1 MAEKIVVNSSYTEL
15 SEHKN
20 YLELVNLV
28 SYYNYPNGNGTQ
40 IDYGTTDEEK
50 AATLER
56 AKTMEFMPV
65 KAFYSTNA
73 QGEPTF
79 GGHEA
84 SYDENGNL
92 VFGTEK
98 IGVHKS
104 VYIKTANVTAA
115 DGTKRRLPCLYAKQR
130 IWTDKPNVVAAIKR
144 LHGLGK
150 LNSSWEAQVLSY
162 EFKNGVKFLR
172 DYEFIGNAYLGFDD
186 KRGPKNPAYG
196 QDAKVISVS
205 SQEEENYELMIAEA
219 LAKDLIENSS
229 VVIMPNENEVEIM
242 SEEMKLSEG
251 QEPEIS
257 EAEESTPEVDTSA
270 PETEVPATD
279 TPETIQ
285 EEPEV
290 SEQQSATEHEEEVSQ
305 PENSDEQLETEVSAL
320 TAHDLMHLL
329 IDAYRNE
336 TRHWGYCSF
345 LFVEEHVAWM
355 HGEHM
360 LETEFDQVSYTVEND
375 EVKISAIERVK
386 IALPVREL
394 SQKYDELTE
403 KTAHLEAEVSTLA
416 EYKTKYEAVE
426 QAEKK
431 KQHDAE
437 ANALRVMIEESACF
451 TPEEISGMEPMI
463 DNLQKLEIQAKIGE
477 RLMSQKKQ
485 KVEVSEHSN
494 SEELPK
500 STLETEVSTNGSDEF
515 RRWLYS

>member
-65 KAFYSTNA
+65 KAFYSTNKD
-73 QGEPTF
+73 GEPTF

-84 SYDENGNL
+84 SYDNNGNL

-150 LNSSWEAQVLSY
+150 LNTSWEAQILSY
-162 EFKNGVKFLR
+162 EFKNGVKYLR

-186 KRGPKNPAYG
+186 KRGPKRPAYG

-205 SQEEENYELMIAEA
+205 SQVEENYELMIAEA
-219 LAKDLIENSS
+219 LAKDLIANPPAM
-229 VVIMPNENEVEIM
+229 VQHNENEVENM
-242 SEEMKLSEG
+242 SEDMKIPEEQVAVAEDIEAAETETETPAHSEEASVDG
-251 QEPEIS
+251 SPDVEQEIS
-257 EAEESTPEVDTSA
+257 EASEGLDETSGAADEPQSETPT
-270 PETEVPATD
+270 
-279 TPETIQ
+279 
-285 EEPEV
+285 
-290 SEQQSATEHEEEVSQ
+290 EEV
-305 PENSDEQLETEVSAL
+305 ETEVSAL
-320 TAHDLMHLL
+320 TARDLTHLL
-329 IDAYRNE
+329 DEAYRKE
-336 TRHWGYCSF
+336 TRSWGYCSF

-355 HGEHM
+355 RGEGM
-360 LETEFDQVSYTVEND
+360 LETEFDQVNYTVEND
-375 EVKISAIERVK
+375 EVKIASIERIK

-394 SQKYDELTE
+394 SQKYDELSE
-403 KTAHLEAEVSTLA
+403 KNGQLEATVSTLT
-416 EYKTKYEAVE
+416 EYKVKYEAIE
-426 QAEKK
+426 RAERQ

-437 ANALRVMIEESACF
+437 AQALRTMIEQSACF
-451 TPEEISGMEPMI
+451 TPEEISGMQPMI

-477 RLMSQKKQ
+477 RLMNQKMQ
-485 KVEVSEHSN
+485 QTEVSEAKKQ
-494 SEELPK
+494 EEAPK
-500 STLETEVSTNGSDEF
+500 SNLETEVSVSGSSEV

>member
-40 IDYGTTDEEK
+40 IDYGTTEEEK

-84 SYDENGNL
+84 SYDKNGNL

-186 KRGPKNPAYG
+186 KRGPKHPAYG

-219 LAKDLIENSS
+219 LAKDLIENPSA
-229 VVIMPNENEVEIM
+229 ITKQHENEVEIM
-242 SEEMKLSEG
+242 SEDMKL
-251 QEPEIS
+251 QEEQ
-257 EAEESTPEVDTSA
+257 EVVETDALA
-270 PETEVPATD
+270 PETEASEVGE
-279 TPETIQ
+279 PETEQ
-285 EEPEV
+285 EAPAEEHEPEAEAPIEQSEQAPEQEPETETSAVTAYDIIRLV
-290 SEQQSATEHEEEVSQ
+290 SE
-305 PENSDEQLETEVSAL
+305 
-320 TAHDLMHLL
+320 
-329 IDAYRNE
+329 AYRKMVHNYA
-336 TRHWGYCSF
+336 YCNF
-345 LFVEEHVAWM
+345 LFAEEHLAWM
-355 HGEHM
+355 HGNDM
-360 LETEFDQVSYTVEND
+360 LETEFDQVSYKVEND
-375 EVKISAIERVK
+375 DVVIESVERVK

-394 SQKYDELTE
+394 SEKYNSLTQKVEELQG
-403 KTAHLEAEVSTLA
+403 EVNTLS
-416 EYKTKYEAVE
+416 EYKTKYEEVE
-426 QAEKK
+426 KAEKQ

-437 ANALRVMIEESACF
+437 VQELRAMIEKCACF

-477 RLMSQKKQ
+477 RLMAQMEQKT
-485 KVEVSEHSN
+485 EVSEV
-494 SEELPK
+494 EETEETPK

>member
-1 MAEKIVVNSSYTEL
+1 MAEKFVVNSSYTEL

-40 IDYGTTDEEK
+40 IDYGKTDEEK
-50 AATLER
+50 AATLEK

-73 QGEPTF
+73 KGEPTF

-84 SYDENGNL
+84 SYDKNGNL

-104 VYIKTANVTAA
+104 VYIKNANITAA

-144 LHGLGK
+144 LHSLGK

-162 EFKNGVKFLR
+162 EFKDGVKYLR

-186 KRGPKNPAYG
+186 KRGAKHPAYG

-205 SQEEENYELMIAEA
+205 SQEDENYEMMIAEA
-219 LAKDLIENSS
+219 LAKDLIENPSS
-229 VVIMPNENEVEIM
+229 VTQHEENEVETM
-242 SEEMKLSEG
+242 SDEKMIPEE
-251 QEPEIS
+251 QETEIS
-257 EAEESTPEVDTSA
+257 ENEGGEPEVETPANPEPETETEGTTETSEEQPAEES
-270 PETEVPATD
+270 PA
-279 TPETIQ
+279 
-285 EEPEV
+285 
-290 SEQQSATEHEEEVSQ
+290 EQG
-305 PENSDEQLETEVSAL
+305 ENSDEEPKVETSAL
-320 TAHDLMHLL
+320 TVHDIMRLVSE
-329 IDAYRNE
+329 AYRKKVCGWAWCN
-336 TRHWGYCSF
+336 F
-345 LFVEEHVAWM
+345 LFAEEHLAWM
-355 HGEHM
+355 HGNDM

-375 EVKISAIERVK
+375 TVQIDSIERVK

-394 SQKYDELTE
+394 SQRYDELVKKNEELTG
-403 KTAHLEAEVSTLA
+403 EVSTLN
-416 EYKTKYEAVE
+416 EYKTKYEAIE
-426 QAEKK
+426 QAEAKK
-431 KQHDAE
+431 KHDAE
-437 ANALRVMIEESACF
+437 AQALRTMIEESSCF
-451 TPEEISGMEPMI
+451 TPEEISGMQPMI

-477 RLMSQKKQ
+477 RLMSQMKQ
-485 KVEVSEHSN
+485 KVEVSTEK
-494 SEELPK
+494 ETKEAPK
-500 STLETEVSTNGSDEF
+500 STLETEVSIDGSNEV

>member
-1 MAEKIVVNSSYTEL
+1 MAEKFVVNSSYTEL

-73 QGEPTF
+73 AGEPTF

-84 SYDENGNL
+84 SYDKNGNL

-104 VYIKTANVTAA
+104 VYIKNTNVTAA

-162 EFKNGVKFLR
+162 EFKNGVKYLR

-219 LAKDLIENSS
+219 LAKDLIENPST
-229 VVIMPNENEVEIM
+229 MTKHEENEVETM
-242 SEEMKLSEG
+242 SEDKMIPEEQETEISTGEGGEPEVEVPANPDPEIESEDNT
-251 QEPEIS
+251 EIS
-257 EAEESTPEVDTSA
+257 EEQHTDES
-270 PETEVPATD
+270 
-279 TPETIQ
+279 
-285 EEPEV
+285 
-290 SEQQSATEHEEEVSQ
+290 
-305 PENSDEQLETEVSAL
+305 SDEQGENTTDESKIEISAL
-320 TAHDLMHLL
+320 TVHDITRLVSE
-329 IDAYRNE
+329 AYRKRVPGWAWCN
-336 TRHWGYCSF
+336 F
-345 LFVEEHVAWM
+345 LFAEEHLAWM
-355 HGEHM
+355 HGNDM
-360 LETEFDQVSYTVEND
+360 LETEFDQVSYAVEND
-375 EVKISAIERVK
+375 EVQINSIERVK
-386 IALPVREL
+386 ISLPVREL
-394 SQKYDELTE
+394 SQKYDELVKKNKE
-403 KTAHLEAEVSTLA
+403 LSGEVSALS
-416 EYKTKYEAVE
+416 EYKTKYEAIE
-426 QAEKK
+426 QAEAK

-437 ANALRVMIEESACF
+437 AQALRTMIEESSCF
-451 TPEEISGMEPMI
+451 TPEEISGMQSMI

-485 KVEVSEHSN
+485 QVETSEAQK
-494 SEELPK
+494 SEETPK
-500 STLETEVSTNGSDEF
+500 STLETEVSVNGSNEF